1 LSASRSS
8 PRHTLPPPNPQ
19 NNNTLLEIVAIT
31 NPLTREAQR
40 MSQVLGFVRDVLGS
54 AVSIQL
60 HLNPRLDLSDMPLK
74 TFYR

>member
-1 LSASRSS
+1 M
-8 PRHTLPPPNPQ
+8 
-19 NNNTLLEIVAIT
+19 VAIT

-40 MSQVLGFVRDVLGS
+40 MSQVLRFVSEVLGS

-74 TFYR
+74 SFYRCAAGPAA